1 MSFGFD
7 CFWKL
12 PESSQSRP
20 VATGLCGL
28 VWTLRL
34 WVATFQSDFG
44 LVTLET
50 SCLNGSLSEFLSGLG
65 GTFRESQCILR
76 LPVTLL
82 LQNLA
87 LSCSMRALVLTAL
100 ENLLEA
106 HGSGLW
112 LLLLTTNLQSG
123 FGFSNC
129 TRDSCKARLCLN
141 S

>member
-28 VWTLRL
+28 AWTLRL

-65 GTFRESQCILR
+65 GTFRESQRILR

-82 LQNLA
+82 LQNLGSILQSASLSSDCFRKFVGSSWFRPVASA
-87 LSCSMRALVLTAL
+87 LDDKFTVW
-100 ENLLEA
+100 
-106 HGSGLW
+106 LW
-112 LLLLTTNLQSG
+112 LFKLYP
-123 FGFSNC
+123 
-129 TRDSCKARLCLN
+129 R
-141 S
+141 